1 MFCRATNEECHK
13 VLNILSSYE
22 RVSGQKLN
30 REKTSF
36 FFSKFTAVD
45 VQNQIMATLGVS
57 DLKQYEDYLG
67 LPALVGRNKKAS
79 FEKIQQRVWK
89 CLQGWEGKLLSQA
102 GREVLI
108 KSVIQSIPTYA
119 MGCFKFSVTLCHEI
133 ESLIRK
139 FWWGQRGNRRKVHWV
154 KWEEMCKHKDEGGMR
169 FKDLTMFNEAMLAK
183 LAWRLFNDD
192 TSLFFIECLRIDF
205 FPKGL
210 FLMQRSLHQLPMR
223 GRVS

>member
-1 MFCRATNEECHK
+1 M
-13 VLNILSSYE
+13 LNILSSYE

-119 MGCFKFSVTLCHEI
+119 MSCFKLSVTLCHEI

-154 KWEEMCKHKDEGGMR
+154 KWEEMCKHKDEGGMG

-192 TSLFFIECLRIDF
+192 TSLFL
-205 FPKGL
+205 
-210 FLMQRSLHQLPMR
+210 
-223 GRVS
+223 

>member
-36 FFSKFTAVD
+36 FFSKSTVVD
-45 VQNQIMATLGVS
+45 VQNQIMATLDVS

-67 LPALVGRNKKAS
+67 LPALVGRIKKAS
-79 FEKIQQRVWK
+79 FGKIQQRVWK
-89 CLQGWEGKLLSQA
+89 RLQGWEGKLLSQV

-119 MGCFKFSVTLCHEI
+119 ISCFKLSVTLCHEI

-154 KWEEMCKHKDEGGMR
+154 KWEEMCKHKDDGGMG

-192 TSLFFIECLRIDF
+192 TSLFL
-205 FPKGL
+205 
-210 FLMQRSLHQLPMR
+210 
-223 GRVS
+223 

>member
-1 MFCRATNEECHK
+1 M
-13 VLNILSSYE
+13 LNILSSYE

-36 FFSKFTAVD
+36 FFSKSTVVD
-45 VQNQIMATLGVS
+45 VQNQIMATLDVS

-79 FEKIQQRVWK
+79 FGKIQQRVWK
-89 CLQGWEGKLLSQA
+89 RLQGWEGKLLSQV

-119 MGCFKFSVTLCHEI
+119 ISCFKLSVTLCHEI

-154 KWEEMCKHKDEGGMR
+154 KWEEMCKHKDDGGMG

-192 TSLFFIECLRIDF
+192 TSLFL
-205 FPKGL
+205 
-210 FLMQRSLHQLPMR
+210 
-223 GRVS
+223 